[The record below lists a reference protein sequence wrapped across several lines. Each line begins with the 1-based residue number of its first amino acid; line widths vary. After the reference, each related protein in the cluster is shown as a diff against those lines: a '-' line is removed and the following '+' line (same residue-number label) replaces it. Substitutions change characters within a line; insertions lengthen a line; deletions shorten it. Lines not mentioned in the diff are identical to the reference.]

1 MHQTQLISIT
11 NSVRYTGLNLTNKG
25 LKMNNRSKLTIDLDD
40 STLVALN
47 SGSTE
52 KELELEVLGTDQAS
66 EASIRKALSQV
77 RRIKRAL
84 ADAEDILIL
93 KANKKFLEKN
103 LSLF

>member
-1 MHQTQLISIT
+1 
-11 NSVRYTGLNLTNKG
+11 
-25 LKMNNRSKLTIDLDD
+25 MNNRSKLTIDLDD

-66 EASIRKALSQV
+66 EANIRKALSQV

>member
-1 MHQTQLISIT
+1 MAESNQQ
-11 NSVRYTGLNLTNKG
+11 R

-47 SGSTE
+47 SWSTE

-66 EASIRKALSQV
+66 EANIRKALSQV

>member
-1 MHQTQLISIT
+1 
-11 NSVRYTGLNLTNKG
+11 
-25 LKMNNRSKLTIDLDD
+25 MNNRSKLTIDLDD

-47 SGSTE
+47 SWSTE

-66 EASIRKALSQV
+66 EANIRKALSQV

>member
-1 MHQTQLISIT
+1 
-11 NSVRYTGLNLTNKG
+11 
-25 LKMNNRSKLTIDLDD
+25 MNNRSKLTIDLDD

-47 SGSTE
+47 SESTE

-66 EASIRKALSQV
+66 EANIRKALSQV